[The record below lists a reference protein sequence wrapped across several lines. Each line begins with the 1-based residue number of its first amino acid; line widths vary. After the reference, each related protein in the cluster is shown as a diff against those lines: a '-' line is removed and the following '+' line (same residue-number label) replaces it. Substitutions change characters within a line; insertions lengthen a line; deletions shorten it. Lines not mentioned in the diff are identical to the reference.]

1 MKMIATVVLGMAAC
15 AAPAFAQDSAVIAQG
30 EKVYAAQR
38 CALCH
43 SIAGKGN
50 KKGPLDEGAAKLTVA
65 EIREW
70 IVNAP
75 EMTAKTKATRKPAMK
90 SYAQLPEDDIKALV
104 AYVQSVKKS

>member
-1 MKMIATVVLGMAAC
+1 MKMIAAVVLGMAAC
-15 AAPAFAQDSAVIAQG
+15 AAPALAQDSAVIAHG
-30 EKVYAAQR
+30 EKVYAAQK

-50 KKGPLDEGAAKLTVA
+50 KKGALDEGAAKLTAA

-70 IVNAP
+70 IVKAP

-104 AYVQSVKKS
+104 AYVLSVKKS